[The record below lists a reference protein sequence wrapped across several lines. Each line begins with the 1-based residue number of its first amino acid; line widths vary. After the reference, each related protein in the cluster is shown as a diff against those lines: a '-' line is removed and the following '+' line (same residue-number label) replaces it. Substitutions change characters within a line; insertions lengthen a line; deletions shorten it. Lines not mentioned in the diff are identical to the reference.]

1 MRLTRAGLA
10 AQVPQREPSEC
21 RCDSCGQE
29 SAASVTVTELEMAI
43 ASVRAGQVGDHA
55 CVALLRWTLG
65 KNLLLN
71 RLLEPIESTAV
82 HSEGGSGHE
91 GGII

>member
-1 MRLTRAGLA
+1 
-10 AQVPQREPSEC
+10 
-21 RCDSCGQE
+21 
-29 SAASVTVTELEMAI
+29 MAI
-43 ASVRAGQVGDHA
+43 ASVRAGQVGHHA
-55 CVALLRWTLG
+55 CVALLRWTLA